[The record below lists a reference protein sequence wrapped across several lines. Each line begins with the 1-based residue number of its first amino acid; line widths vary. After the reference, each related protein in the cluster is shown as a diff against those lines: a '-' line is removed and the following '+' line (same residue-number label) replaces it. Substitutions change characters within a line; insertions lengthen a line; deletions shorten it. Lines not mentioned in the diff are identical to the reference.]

1 MSEKAASTITTVSVG
16 QAKPM
21 VATAMKCGLTAM
33 LHGSPAIG
41 KSSIIHQLAAD
52 HDVKVIDLR
61 LSQCDPT
68 DLLGFPS
75 IDPVTKKAGYA
86 PMDTFPIAGDELPI
100 KYDVDNKPI
109 MIDDPDN
116 PGQKI
121 PARYRGWILFLDELT
136 SAPPAVQAAAYK
148 LILDRMVGQHKL
160 HRNVAIVGAGNLEGD
175 NAIVQPMS
183 TALQSRLV
191 HLNLTLNTKEWL
203 EWALENGIDYRVT
216 SYISFKPNALY
227 TFDPNHTDK
236 TYAAPRTWEFASR
249 LLGLLGLK
257 DAQLLPLTAGTISE
271 GVAREFLIFCK
282 IFDELPTID
291 SIINAPQA
299 VKVPGEP
306 SVLWA
311 LTGSIGAHATRDN
324 AGALMEYVK
333 RIPVEFQVV
342 ALRDMVRRNRPLMT
356 VPSVRDWIQ
365 ANANRLF

>member
-1 MSEKAASTITTVSVG
+1 MSEQAASTITTISVG

-21 VATAMKCGLTAM
+21 VATAMKCGLVAM

-41 KSSIIHQLAAD
+41 KSSIIHQLAAE

-68 DLLGFPS
+68 DLLGFPT

-86 PMDTFPIAGDELPI
+86 PMDTFPIAGDALPI
-100 KYDVDNKPI
+100 KMDEDGKPVVDEAT
-109 MIDDPDN
+109 
-116 PGQKI
+116 GEF
-121 PARYRGWILFLDELT
+121 ARYKGWILFLDELT

-148 LILDRMVGQHKL
+148 LILDRMVGQHHL
-160 HRNVAIVGAGNLEGD
+160 HKNVAIVGAGNLEGD

-191 HLNLTLNTKEWL
+191 HLNLTLNAKEWID
-203 EWALENGIDYRVT
+203 WALEKGIDYRVT

-236 TYAAPRTWEFASR
+236 TYAAPRTWEFESK
-249 LLGLLGLK
+249 LLEKLELK
-257 DAQLLPLTAGTISE
+257 DPQLLPLSAGTISE
-271 GVAREFLIFCK
+271 GVSREFLIFCK
-282 IFDELPTID
+282 IFDQLPSID
-291 SIINAPQA
+291 DIVASPQL
-299 VKVPGEP
+299 VKIPGEP

-311 LTGSIGAHATRDN
+311 LTGSIGAHATREN
-324 AGALMEYVK
+324 ADKLMEYVR

-342 ALRDMVRRNRPLMT
+342 ALRDMVRRNKPLMT
-356 VPSVRDWIQ
+356 VPAVRDWIQ
-365 ANANRLF
+365 SNANRLF